1 MHGGATEG
9 CTNGSSLGM
18 TTSAP
23 MVGKKRSIVML
34 IGCMQCVF
42 RQLGLTWRTP
52 RIPFLDVAFIS
63 YEMQMQVSTVVIVSL
78 RVCIY

>member
-9 CTNGSSLGM
+9 CTNGSSVGM

-34 IGCMQCVF
+34 IGSMQCVF
-42 RQLGLTWRTP
+42 R
-52 RIPFLDVAFIS
+52 
-63 YEMQMQVSTVVIVSL
+63 
-78 RVCIY
+78 

>member
-1 MHGGATEG
+1 
-9 CTNGSSLGM
+9 
-18 TTSAP
+18 
-23 MVGKKRSIVML
+23 ML
-34 IGCMQCVF
+34 IGSMQCVF
-42 RQLGLTWRTP
+42 RQLSLTWRTP